1 MEAKKYTDEILDYA
15 DIKDSKSLEEKWNK
29 DTENMSKEEK
39 YKYYR
44 KHQIEIFNAIYMIL
58 ENTAVPSNKSLD
70 GPPMLK

>member
-1 MEAKKYTDEILDYA
+1 MEAKKYIDEILDYA

-44 KHQIEIFNAIYMIL
+44 KHQIEIFNAFYMIL
-58 ENTAVPSNKSLD
+58 ENAAVPSNESLD
-70 GPPMLK
+70 GPHA